1 MWSIISE
8 WLWTAPEILRQTDS
22 ILKGTQKGDVYS
34 FGIIVHE
41 LETRDLPFG
50 ACHLVPEGK
59 QNRQLLEYSITN
71 VMMAMMIRREE
82 ERWWLRWVTIKNDFG
97 AEDSDNENGNND
109 DDNEYDDDGGGG
121 GGGDDDDYGT
131 IKGWVE

>member
-1 MWSIISE
+1 
-8 WLWTAPEILRQTDS
+8 
-22 ILKGTQKGDVYS
+22 
-34 FGIIVHE
+34 
-41 LETRDLPFG
+41 
-50 ACHLVPEGK
+50 
-59 QNRQLLEYSITN
+59 
-71 VMMAMMIRREE
+71 MMAMMITREE